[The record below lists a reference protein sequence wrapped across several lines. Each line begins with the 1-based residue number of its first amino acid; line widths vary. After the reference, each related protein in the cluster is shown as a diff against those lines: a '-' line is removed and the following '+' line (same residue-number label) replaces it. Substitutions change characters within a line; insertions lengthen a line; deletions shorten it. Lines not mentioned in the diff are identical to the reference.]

1 MYIFLVQWGSVKFR
15 TIFQISLGHIFHQ
28 IPQFAQFLLSFHIFE
43 FLANF
48 GSNFSVQFY
57 GNSGMALERKVF
69 SR

>member
-15 TIFQISLGHIFHQ
+15 TIFQISFSHIFHQ
-28 IPQFAQFLLSFHIFE
+28 IPHFSSIFAEFSFFE

-48 GSNFSVQFY
+48 GSNCSVQFY
-57 GNSGMALERKVF
+57 RNAGLALERKVF